1 MLQTLSY
8 IIATKNKL
16 PYFKQGIERLIAHK
30 KPDEE
35 ILVADGASTDGTP
48 EYLAELK
55 WQGKIEYFVSE
66 KDFCESHALNKL
78 FLAARGE
85 VIKIINDD
93 DAYYFP
99 AIEACKNFMVEHP
112 EIDFMGTE
120 GGSFK
125 HETPDR
131 QVIRRVA
138 GYQQNYRKWR
148 EHRTPFEF
156 AVLGLMFRRSSL
168 PLLGLWDLSFKN
180 ADAEYTFRSTAGPG
194 KLAWCLNPSFVFIRT
209 KEGVT
214 MNNLKRMHAEALR
227 LRKFY
232 LDEDPPW
239 PLLITLKRPFRNMR
253 EIMQARKSEAARK
266 QSGSPDVR
274 GSSPDVR
281 RGSWSELYQEGEQW
295 LIEQNKEK
303 KFEFLS

>member
-1 MLQTLSY
+1 
-8 IIATKNKL
+8 
-16 PYFKQGIERLIAHK
+16 LIAHK
-30 KPDEE
+30 KQDEE

-55 WQGKIEYFVSE
+55 AAGKIDWFVSE
-66 KDFCESHALNKL
+66 KDFAESHALNKL
-78 FLAARGE
+78 FLAARGQ

-99 AIEACKNFMVEHP
+99 AIEACKNFMLEHP

-125 HETPDR
+125 HETPNR
-131 QVIRRVA
+131 QVIRKVV
-138 GYQQNYRKWR
+138 GYEQNYRKWKSD
-148 EHRTPFEF
+148 HTPFEF

-168 PLLGLWDLSFKN
+168 PILGFWDLSFKN

-214 MNNLKRMHAEALR
+214 MNNLKRMRAETLR

-232 LDEDPPW
+232 LGENPPSS
-239 PLLITLKRPFRNMR
+239 LLIALKRPFRNMR
-253 EIMQARKSEAARK
+253 EMLYARKHKPASE
-266 QSGSPDVR
+266 SG
-274 GSSPDVR
+274 
-281 RGSWSELYQEGEQW
+281 GSWSELYQEGEQW
-295 LIEQNKEK
+295 LIEQNRGKEFK
-303 KFEFLS
+303 FLS

>member
-1 MLQTLSY
+1 MPPTLSY
-8 IIATKNKL
+8 ITATKNKL

-55 WQGKIEYFVSE
+55 AAGKIDWFVSE
-66 KDFCESHALNKL
+66 PDFAESHALNKL

-99 AIEACKNFMVEHP
+99 TIEACKKFMLEHP

-125 HETPDR
+125 HETPER
-131 QVIRRVA
+131 QVIRKVA
-138 GYQQNYRKWR
+138 GYEQNFRKWKSD
-148 EHRTPFEF
+148 HTPFEF

-168 PLLGLWDLSFKN
+168 PVLGFWDLSFKN
-180 ADAEYTFRSTAGPG
+180 ADAEYTFRSTAGPA

-214 MNNLKRMHAEALR
+214 MNNLKRMREEALR

-232 LDEDPPW
+232 LGENPPS
-239 PLLITLKRPFRNMR
+239 PLLIAVKRPFRNMR
-253 EIMQARKSEAARK
+253 EMMSARKSEVLRK
-266 QSGSPDVR
+266 APGSASDTR
-274 GSSPDVR
+274 GE
-281 RGSWSELYQEGEQW
+281 SWAELYQEGEQW
-295 LIEQNKEK
+295 LIEQNRGKE
-303 KFEFLS
+303 FEFLS